1 MNVDESELAD
11 LFGPDDGFG
20 NEDDQPLPAVAS
32 RDIVD
37 GGDLRIDDDDVAVSE
52 EPVIAQAPVGIP
64 SPAQPTAA
72 EIALHWLT
80 HLPYRSWC
88 RWCVSAKRRNA
99 PHHSLPGHTREIFC
113 SSLIIALSEI
123 PETTIC

>member
-37 GGDLRIDDDDVAVSE
+37 GGDLRIDDDDVAVDS
-52 EPVIAQAPVGIP
+52 
-64 SPAQPTAA
+64 
-72 EIALHWLT
+72 H
-80 HLPYRSWC
+80 
-88 RWCVSAKRRNA
+88 
-99 PHHSLPGHTREIFC
+99 PH
-113 SSLIIALSEI
+113 
-123 PETTIC
+123 